1 MLVPASQLRFR
12 PGMALAWSPSLGA
25 ARCGDTVLLHENG
38 FEILTPTQQ
47 WPSVIIS
54 VKGYEVE
61 RPGVL
66 ILDV

>member
-1 MLVPASQLRFR
+1 
-12 PGMALAWSPSLGA
+12 MALAWTPSIGP
-25 ARCGDTVLLHENG
+25 ARCGDTVLLYENG

-47 WPSVIIS
+47 WPNVIIS

-66 ILDV
+66 VLEV

>member
-1 MLVPASQLRFR
+1 
-12 PGMALAWSPSLGA
+12 MAVHWSPSVGS
-25 ARCGDTVLLHENG
+25 ARSGDTVLLHENG

-47 WPSVIIS
+47 WPSLVVS

-66 ILDV
+66 VLEL